1 MTVNVLRLPF
11 FAPRTIA
18 HVVAAL
24 MLGISQHALA
34 ADSVPGTA
42 APAQLGTPAG
52 NERVVLNFVDAELPL
67 VVRALAQFTGR
78 NFLVDPRVKGQVTLV
93 SDAPVSPNTA
103 YNMLVGALRMQGFSA
118 VDVGGV
124 TRIVPE
130 ADAKLQGGAVGGS
143 GGGGELATRTF
154 RLNYEN
160 AANLVQVLRPMISP
174 NNPINAYPGNNTL
187 VVTDYA
193 DNLERI
199 ARVIANI
206 DTPSAINTDV
216 VQIRYGVASDV
227 AMLASQLLDGGQQAD
242 AGQRI
247 AVVADPRSNSV
258 LLRSSSPARTRLA
271 RELVVKLDNPEARPG
286 NLHVVYL
293 RNAQATKLAEVLR
306 GALTGQMESQGDAA
320 SGGSLSGSGNSGS
333 GGLGSN
339 NGSYGGNSGGGYG
352 SGSGGGMGGGAM
364 VNASLGGSSG
374 SQGMGRNSSIGSN
387 SSSNASSKPVGFSAG
402 GATVQADP
410 TTNTLIISAP
420 DPLYRSLREIIDQL
434 DHRRAQVL
442 VESLIVEVSTDLSAE
457 AGIQWAGGGRSVIG
471 GTNLGGSGLNAAGA
485 TTLDVLGS
493 GLSLGVLRGTVN
505 IGGIEVANLNLLARA
520 LQSRGGANILS
531 TPNLLTLDNEQA
543 SIVVGKTVPFVTGQ
557 YITSGGGTSNNPFQT
572 VQREDVGLTLRVR
585 PQISEGGTVK
595 LEIYQE
601 VSSIDERLSNSAGI
615 VTNKRAIETN
625 VLVDDGQI
633 IVLGG
638 LIEDTVSE
646 TREGVP
652 VLSDIPILGGLFR
665 YDKRQRGKTNL
676 MVFLRPYVVRDA
688 QGGNRVTL
696 DRYDY
701 MRRLQSQLQ
710 PSEHAILP
718 TMGAPLLPPAQ
729 VQSVPGTPVSYD
741 LRPQAQVDLTRAQPP
756 ETETSENPRQLP
768 GLVVERMQAAGRSGG
783 VSIASDPAALYAL
796 EDVDV
801 TVLQVASTESQRA
814 ADVEVGRLAHA
825 GLVGLID
832 LAPGGGEWRVR
843 IQVARNAK
851 ALDES
856 IAKLRAMGYT
866 PQLVARP

>member
-11 FAPRTIA
+11 RAPRTIA

-24 MLGISQHALA
+24 MLGISQHAIA
-34 ADSVPGTA
+34 ADSVPSA

-130 ADAKLQGGAVGGS
+130 ADAKLQGGTVGGS

-160 AANLVQVLRPMISP
+160 ATNLVQVLRPMISP

-271 RELVVKLDNPEARPG
+271 RDLVVKLDNPEARPG

-320 SGGSLSGSGNSGS
+320 SGSSLSGGGISGS
-333 GGLGSN
+333 GGLGAN
-339 NGSYGGNSGGGYG
+339 NGGYGGNSGGGYG
-352 SGSGGGMGGGAM
+352 SGSGSGNTGGAMVSAGMGGG
-364 VNASLGGSSG
+364 SG
-374 SQGMGRNSSIGSN
+374 SQGMGRNGGTGSN
-387 SSSNASSKPVGFSAG
+387 SSTNASSKPVGFSAG

-471 GTNLGGSGLNAAGA
+471 GTNLGGSGINLGGI

-652 VLSDIPILGGLFR
+652 VLSDIPVLGGLFR

-710 PSEHAILP
+710 PGEHGILP

-814 ADVEVGRLAHA
+814 ADVEVGRLANA

>member
-1 MTVNVLRLPF
+1 MTVHAFRFPF
-11 FAPRTIA
+11 LASAPRTLA
-18 HVVAAL
+18 HVAAAL
-24 MLGISQHALA
+24 MLGASQQTLA
-34 ADSVPGTA
+34 ADPVPR
-42 APAQLGTPAG
+42 APEQLGTPAG

-130 ADAKLQGGAVGGS
+130 ADAKLQGGSVSASS
-143 GGGGELATRTF
+143 GGAGGELSTRTF

-160 AANLVQVLRPMISP
+160 AANLVQVLRPMIAP
-174 NNPINAYPGNNTL
+174 NNPITAYPGNNTL

-206 DTPSAINTDV
+206 DTPAAINTDV
-216 VQIRYGVASDV
+216 VQIKYGVASDV

-242 AGQRI
+242 AAARI
-247 AVVADPRSNSV
+247 AVIADPRSNSV

-306 GALTGQMESQGDAA
+306 GALTGQVDGQGDTAA
-320 SGGSLSGSGNSGS
+320 SSSLSNNGSSGSLGGTRSSGSSSGGGNSSGGFAGNSGS
-333 GGLGSN
+333 V
-339 NGSYGGNSGGGYG
+339 
-352 SGSGGGMGGGAM
+352 MGGA
-364 VNASLGGSSG
+364 NGGSSINGGG
-374 SQGMGRNSSIGSN
+374 SQ
-387 SSSNASSKPVGFSAG
+387 SSNRSSNTSTKPVGFSAG

-505 IGGIEVANLNLLARA
+505 IGGVEVANLNLLARA

-557 YITSGGGTSNNPFQT
+557 YITSGGGTSSNPFQT

-646 TREGVP
+646 VREGVP
-652 VLSDIPILGGLFR
+652 VLSDIPVLGGLFR
-665 YDKRQRGKTNL
+665 YDTRTRGKTNL

-710 PSEHAILP
+710 PGEHAVLP
-718 TMGAPLLPPAQ
+718 TMGAPLLPPAGVPS
-729 VQSVPGTPVSYD
+729 VQAAPVAYD

-756 ETETSENPRQLP
+756 VTETTESPRQLP
-768 GLVVERMQAAGRSGG
+768 GLVVDRLQGNSGRGG

-801 TVLQVASTESQRA
+801 TVLQVAITESQRA
-814 ADVEVGRLAHA
+814 ADVEVGRLANA
-825 GLVGLID
+825 GLVGLVD

-856 IAKLRAMGYT
+856 IATLRTMGYT

>member
-1 MTVNVLRLPF
+1 
-11 FAPRTIA
+11 
-18 HVVAAL
+18 

-34 ADSVPGTA
+34 ADSVPGG

-130 ADAKLQGGAVGGS
+130 ADAKLQGGAVGGT
-143 GGGGELATRTF
+143 GAGGELATRTF

-160 AANLVQVLRPMISP
+160 ATNLVQVLRPMISP

-216 VQIRYGVASDV
+216 VPIRHGVASDV

-271 RELVVKLDNPEARPG
+271 RELVVKLDNPDARPG

-306 GALTGQMESQGDAA
+306 GALTGQMDSQSD
-320 SGGSLSGSGNSGS
+320 SSSSGSLSGNGSSGL
-333 GGLGSN
+333 GGLGSSSSN
-339 NGSYGGNSGGGYG
+339 
-352 SGSGGGMGGGAM
+352 GSGGFGSSNGSVMGNTGGTMVSAGMGGGI
-364 VNASLGGSSG
+364 G
-374 SQGMGRNSSIGSN
+374 SQGMGRSNN
-387 SSSNASSKPVGFSAG
+387 SSSNNGTKPVGFSAG

-457 AGIQWAGGGRSVIG
+457 AGIQWAGGGRSVVG
-471 GTNLGGSGLNAAGA
+471 GTNLGGSGFNPSGL

-505 IGGIEVANLNLLARA
+505 IAGVEVANLNLLARA

-601 VSSIDERLSNSAGI
+601 VSSIDERLTNSAGI

-646 TREGVP
+646 VRQGVP
-652 VLSDIPILGGLFR
+652 VLSDIPLLGGLFR
-665 YDKRQRGKTNL
+665 YDTRQRGKTNL

-701 MRRLQSQLQ
+701 MRRLQSQMQ
-710 PSEHAILP
+710 PGDHAVLP

-729 VQSVPGTPVSYD
+729 VPSVPATPVAYD

-756 ETETSENPRQLP
+756 VTETMESPRQLP
-768 GLVVERMQAAGRSGG
+768 GLVVDRMQATSRGAG
-783 VSIASDPAALYAL
+783 VNIASDPAALYAI

-814 ADVEVGRLAHA
+814 ADVEVAQLAAA
-825 GLVGLID
+825 GLVGLVD

-843 IQVARNAK
+843 IQVPRNAR

-856 IAKLRAMGYT
+856 IAKLRGLGYT